1 MKPRSLSVPRRLC
14 FTLSGL
20 ALATTLGCGN
30 STPSRDL
37 MGSDPAPVADVAGL
51 DDATADV
58 ADVPADLALA
68 DGAGDLID
76 RPPPL
81 DQKSALYVCVPDG
94 TADMAMC
101 PMGAMS
107 SKMPEC
113 PPGCMPLFA

>member
-1 MKPRSLSVPRRLC
+1 L
-14 FTLSGL
+14 
-20 ALATTLGCGN
+20 
-30 STPSRDL
+30 
-37 MGSDPAPVADVAGL
+37 GSDPPAVADVANL
-51 DDATADV
+51 DDAADL

-68 DGAGDLID
+68 DVLADGSGDLID